1 MNMLQIKSKY
11 NEGMVFGRTIT
22 VDEDRGHHG
31 PRTRIGGLRLSGTM
45 FTIFSECIQ
54 MGSYKAYPLA
64 GANTIKWLKRWRSLQ
79 QKTRSGDLAESLVGL
94 QTLFTHPPAYIVQEL
109 VVHLV
114 PAERLVEAVD
124 YPMPRTLLGL
134 GQYKAM
140 ARHTSSG
147 DYIDELEVLAM
158 RLMRRIAQARKHDAP
173 WVVGLYEETH
183 RALLPDTLVDL
194 LDL

>member
-1 MNMLQIKSKY
+1 M
-11 NEGMVFGRTIT
+11 
-22 VDEDRGHHG
+22 
-31 PRTRIGGLRLSGTM
+31 
-45 FTIFSECIQ
+45 
-54 MGSYKAYPLA
+54 
-64 GANTIKWLKRWRSLQ
+64 
-79 QKTRSGDLAESLVGL
+79 
-94 QTLFTHPPAYIVQEL
+94 
-109 VVHLV
+109 HLV
-114 PAERLVEAVD
+114 PAERLVEAV
-124 YPMPRTLLGL
+124 YCPMPRTLLGL